1 MRRFAKPLYRLKLV
15 PGVRI
20 PPSPPCNPPH
30 SNLRSD
36 ELPRRHFYRHF
47 LRTLQKGTS
56 ASYCHAKSKGA
67 TVSLSSKVIP
77 SPIGRLRLV
86 ASDEGLAAILW
97 DNDRPRPAYLADLAE
112 NPAHPTLLRT
122 EKELNEYFSR
132 KRKTFSVPLDM
143 RGTHF
148 QKQVWEALL
157 AIPFGETRSY
167 AQIANQIGNPKAT
180 RAVGAA
186 NGQNPIPIIIPCH
199 RVIGANGKLT
209 GFGGGLEIKDQLLA
223 LEGCGRTLFG

>member
-1 MRRFAKPLYRLKLV
+1 MQ
-15 PGVRI
+15 
-20 PPSPPCNPPH
+20 S
-30 SNLRSD
+30 
-36 ELPRRHFYRHF
+36 
-47 LRTLQKGTS
+47 KGTP
-56 ASYCHAKSKGA
+56 
-67 TVSLSSKVIP
+67 VSLWSKVIA

-97 DNDRPRPAYLADLAE
+97 DNNRALRAPLAALVE
-112 NPAHPTLLRT
+112 NTTHPTLLCA
-122 EKELNEYFSR
+122 EKELNEYFAR
-132 KRKTFSVPLDM
+132 KRKTFSVALDM

-167 AQIANQIGNPKAT
+167 GQIANQLGHPKAT
-180 RAVGAA
+180 RAIGAA
-186 NGQNPIPIIIPCH
+186 NGQNPIPIIVPCH

-223 LEGCGRTLFG
+223 LEGVGRTLFG